1 MQEKVSENMNLL
13 AMSSHISFYSFRFF
27 LFLSMILIKLFLGE
41 NMLEHATRYCATL
54 IVAKFFDLTGHQ
66 MIQFLN
72 NEQTCANI
80 NKTMRI
86 NYECN
91 YIDYLIS

>member
-1 MQEKVSENMNLL
+1 
-13 AMSSHISFYSFRFF
+13 
-27 LFLSMILIKLFLGE
+27 
-41 NMLEHATRYCATL
+41 MLEHATRYCATL

-91 YIDYLIS
+91 YIDYLISWK